1 MPSRNP
7 TGFDI
12 NEFKAAANP
21 RSVWAKKDPWARHEA
36 WRFTGPFSRWN
47 RFKGLFPGLGTATV
61 LFAGYCVYEHY
72 FIPADHVSHSHGHAG
87 HSHGESHH

>member
-1 MPSRNP
+1 MSARNP

-12 NEFKAAANP
+12 KEFKAAAHP

-36 WRFTGPFSRWN
+36 WRYTGPFSRWN

-61 LFAGYCVYEHY
+61 LFAGYCLYEQV
-72 FIPADHVSHSHGHAG
+72 FLSNDHGHG
-87 HSHGESHH
+87 HEESHH